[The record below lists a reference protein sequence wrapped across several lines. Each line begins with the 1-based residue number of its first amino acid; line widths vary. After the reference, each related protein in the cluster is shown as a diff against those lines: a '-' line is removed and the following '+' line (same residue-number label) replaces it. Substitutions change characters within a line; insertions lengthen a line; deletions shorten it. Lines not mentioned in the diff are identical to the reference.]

1 MPLQSGSSDETIK
14 ANIRKL
20 VSEGYPVKQAVAIA
34 YKNAGRA
41 RKKDTKKKGDK

>member
-1 MPLQSGSSDETIK
+1 MPLRSGSSDETIRE
-14 ANIRKL
+14 NIRKL

>member
-1 MPLQSGSSDETIK
+1 MPLQEGSSDETIK

-41 RKKDTKKKGDK
+41 RKKDTKAKGGK